1 MKPAFVLIKGKI
13 IIKKG
18 TENIY
23 LPAKAMIRARI
34 IEITIIEDLIPLE
47 IFLLDVRENQFKNI

>member
-1 MKPAFVLIKGKI
+1 
-13 IIKKG
+13 
-18 TENIY
+18 
-23 LPAKAMIRARI
+23 MIRARI